1 MLGSPAVGTAS
12 GPSLFPLLP
21 PRPLPPQV
29 RFLAGHNKLTSVSSE
44 APGEAWGEERRAREV
59 GGEREGKGRLS
70 DWEAGERGLV
80 VREKRD
86 AVSVREI
93 VYVREKNY
101 IERKIKI
108 L

>member
-1 MLGSPAVGTAS
+1 M
-12 GPSLFPLLP
+12 
-21 PRPLPPQV
+21 
-29 RFLAGHNKLTSVSSE
+29 
-44 APGEAWGEERRAREV
+44 
-59 GGEREGKGRLS
+59 S

-86 AVSVREI
+86 VVSVREI

-101 IERKIKI
+101 IEREIKI